1 MRADLVE
8 KLTKQGMLSIMID
21 TFSKTCSLLVFFLIM
36 FSTFVPNFGKENL
49 SNGIVVFLFT
59 RIGLAANWG
68 WGCCT
73 STQLFQC
80 QFELCLFC
88 IFLSCSH
95 EADFNMKILRTI
107 LFNFGLCCKAMNV
120 FKVTAMV
127 QAQGKYTPVKHLFGY
142 FYFVLLP

>member
-8 KLTKQGMLSIMID
+8 KLTKQGMLSNMID

-68 WGCCT
+68 V
-73 STQLFQC
+73 
-80 QFELCLFC
+80 
-88 IFLSCSH
+88 
-95 EADFNMKILRTI
+95 
-107 LFNFGLCCKAMNV
+107 GLL
-120 FKVTAMV
+120 
-127 QAQGKYTPVKHLFGY
+127 Y
-142 FYFVLLP
+142 